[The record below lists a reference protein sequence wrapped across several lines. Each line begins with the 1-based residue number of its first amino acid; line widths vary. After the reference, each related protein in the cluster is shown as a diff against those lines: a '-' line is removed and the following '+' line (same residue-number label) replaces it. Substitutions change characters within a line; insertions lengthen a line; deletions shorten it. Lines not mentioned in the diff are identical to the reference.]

1 MNKNEDLYAK
11 QLKEKKDLFFFFFSE
26 LTKNLSYFPSPP
38 SHFRTR
44 AELGVHVENNIQFT
58 MVENNKKINVDQLM
72 ICDAKINQ
80 FICQLKTKLLSSDE
94 IKEKLFQTEIQV
106 SRSGEGIV
114 SLIYHKPLDANWIK
128 KAKRLSSEIG
138 ASIVGRSRKQK
149 LVIGKDFV
157 TETYNAHIKKIKVNL
172 YEQCFSQPNPYI
184 CDEMLTWVSKSKTL
198 LHHVTELH
206 CGVGTFTIL
215 LSNLYSRVLAT
226 ENSRPS
232 IKALEKNIQ
241 INSIKNVETARMSG
255 LETLEALNKKR
266 EFNRMKHLNL
276 HNFKTDVLFLDPP
289 RSGLDIESINLIKE
303 LKYKEIIYLSSG
315 FQSLKSNLKELLTD
329 YKVKKAAL
337 FDQFPYTD
345 HIETGVIL
353 SKL

>member
-1 MNKNEDLYAK
+1 MNKNEDLYAR
-11 QLKEKKDLFFFFFSE
+11 QLKDKKDLFFSFFSE

-58 MVENNKKINVDQLM
+58 MVKNNKKINIDQLVV
-72 ICDAKINQ
+72 CDPKINQ
-80 FICQLKTKLLSSDE
+80 FISQLKTELLSSKE

-149 LVIGKDFV
+149 LVVGKDFV
-157 TETYNAHIKKIKVNL
+157 TETYNTHIKKIKVNL

-184 CDEMLTWVSKSKTL
+184 CDEMLTWVSKSKGL
-198 LHHVTELH
+198 HHHVTELH
-206 CGVGTFTIL
+206 CGVGTFTVL

-232 IKALEKNIQ
+232 IKALKKNIQ
-241 INSIKNVETARMSG
+241 INAIENVETARMSG

-303 LKYKEIIYLSSG
+303 LKYKEIIYLSCG